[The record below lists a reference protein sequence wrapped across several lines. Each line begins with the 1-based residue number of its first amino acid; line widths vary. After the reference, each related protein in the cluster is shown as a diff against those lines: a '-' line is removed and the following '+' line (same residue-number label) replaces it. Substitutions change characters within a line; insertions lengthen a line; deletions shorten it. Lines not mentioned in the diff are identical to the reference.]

1 MTYEEAIERIK
12 KLHCWGAGN
21 ECAYHFDKRGKCY
34 SCEIRWAI
42 ESMEKQIPK
51 KPHNVEDKYWACPNC
66 QDLLMVKWVTYPTN
80 PVPLEAGRAY
90 CECCGQAI
98 DWSEE

>member
-1 MTYEEAIERIK
+1 MTYEEALEIY
-12 KLHCWGAGN
+12 KLGN
-21 ECAYHFDKRGKCY
+21 YGSELSKAEADYWLANIDTATELAFKCL
-34 SCEIRWAI
+34 
-42 ESMEKQIPK
+42 EKQIPK

-66 QDLLMVKWVTYPTN
+66 QDLLMVRWVTYPTN